1 MVRLNAVTKR
11 YGGRAVVL
19 DMSLEVARGQYVALV
34 GPSSC
39 GKATLLR
46 LIAGLE
52 QPDAGEIWLD
62 GRLASSPTQL
72 VAPHRRGIG
81 LVFQSLALWPHLTV
95 EEHVAFVLRPAFRR
109 QDLPA
114 TIDRLLDSVKLSGKR
129 GSYPGQM
136 SGGEQQR
143 LALARAIATSPALLL
158 LDEPMSSLDRQA
170 RGELSLEIRALR
182 EAARFTVLHVTH
194 DWRDVRGLADRVI
207 ELEQGSFL
215 RECPAAEYFREKSGE
230 ELPL

>member
-1 MVRLNAVTKR
+1 MVRLRAVTKR
-11 YGGRAVVL
+11 YGGKAAVR
-19 DMSLEVARGQYVALV
+19 DISLEVSRGEYVALV
-34 GPSSC
+34 GPSGC
-39 GKATLLR
+39 GKTTLLR

-72 VAPHRRGIG
+72 VAPHRRGVG

-95 EEHVAFVLRPAFRR
+95 EEHVAFVLEPAFKRR
-109 QDLPA
+109 DLA
-114 TIDRLLDSVKLSGKR
+114 VAIDGLLDSVKLRGKR
-129 GSYPGQM
+129 GSYPSQM

-143 LALARAIATSPALLL
+143 LALVRAIATLPSLLL

-170 RGELSLEIRALR
+170 RGELAQEIKALR
-182 EAARFTVLHVTH
+182 EESRFTVLHVTH

-207 ELEQGSFL
+207 ELDQGSFL
-215 RECPAAEYFREKSGE
+215 RECLADGYFREKSGE

>member
-11 YGGRAVVL
+11 YGGKAAVR
-19 DMSLEVARGQYVALV
+19 DMSLEVSHGEYVALV
-34 GPSSC
+34 GPSGS
-39 GKATLLR
+39 GKTTLLR

-52 QPDAGEIWLD
+52 QPDAGEIWLG
-62 GRLASSPTQL
+62 GRLASSPVQL
-72 VAPHRRGIG
+72 VVPHRRGIG

-95 EEHVAFVLRPAFRR
+95 EEHVAFVLKPSFRR

-114 TIDRLLDSVKLSGKR
+114 AIDGLLDSVKLRGKR

-143 LALARAIATSPALLL
+143 LALVRAIATSPELLL

-170 RGELSLEIRALR
+170 RRELALEIKSLR
-182 EAARFTVLHVTH
+182 EQAGFTVIHVTH

-207 ELEQGSFL
+207 ELDQGSFL
-215 RECPAAEYFREKSGE
+215 RGRPAAGYFLEKSGE